1 MEIDVQ
7 TLIFVMVNF
16 LVLVAILYK
25 FMWGPVIRMI
35 DSRQQTI
42 DDSLNKADAAR
53 REAVQMSAKL
63 AEEIADA
70 RRQAKAIIDDA
81 QKTAEETK
89 EDILAQART
98 SADSILAR
106 AEAEIAKEKADAILA
121 IKGEVAD
128 MVVSVAGR
136 LLAEDMTDKQHMALV
151 DKYIAEVAAKN
162 D

>member
-42 DDSLNKADAAR
+42 DKADAAR
-53 REAVQMSAKL
+53 REAEQMSAKL